1 MLLQSGGHSY
11 RVLVGRRDGMMANQ
25 TGANTN
31 LPSPFDPL
39 DIVISRFADQGL
51 NLTDVVALQ
60 GIVMSITYSSS
71 YHFGLSTSYYF
82 SFISDIRVGSL
93 LEH

>member
-1 MLLQSGGHSY
+1 MLQSGGPSY
-11 RVLVGRRDGMMANQ
+11 RVLLGRRDGMVANQ

-39 DIVISRFADQGL
+39 DIIISKFAAQGL

-60 GIVMSITYSSS
+60 GTILFILPKLVSFDFSRK
-71 YHFGLSTSYYF
+71 YF
-82 SFISDIRVGSL
+82 R
-93 LEH
+93 H